1 MSPLLLRVP
10 AVAEMISC
18 SKTKTYALLNC
29 GAIRS
34 VRIEGGARRVPVA
47 ALSEYL
53 ARLESEADGRTAA

>member
-1 MSPLLLRVP
+1 
-10 AVAEMISC
+10 MISC
-18 SKTKTYALLNC
+18 SKTKTYALLNS

-34 VRIEGGARRVPVA
+34 VRIEGGARRVPAA